1 MSTTAR
7 KNRRWRAQI
16 KRRQADEAMTRFAW
30 LVGAVLVLEFG
41 AFLFVTGAIRP
52 LS

>member
-16 KRRQADEAMTRFAW
+16 KRRAQDEEMTRFGW
-30 LVGAVLVLEFG
+30 YVVGVVVLEVVV
-41 AFLFVTGAIRP
+41 FLWVTGALRV
-52 LS
+52 L